1 MDYTQNIQLDFN
13 TASPRLVV
21 YAKQGDADTRTLHVS
36 FTKDGNEYKP
46 STSNSIMLR
55 LRTPDG
61 QSTVNNYTPNS
72 DGTVDVTLTPEM
84 LLTAG
89 RAFADLV
96 EYDGGEHV
104 LSTMT
109 FIVYI
114 SDSPSIDPSVTSTDN
129 DTFFNFIGNAQ
140 RAVEIAQGYANQ
152 AAVLASQMTMVAGE
166 AAVPGVAPT
175 LTLQDNQYILHAPS
189 VRYIPQVSVTESIHP
204 SVTIVASDGTAGT
217 GEDSNLVKNLVFSF
231 ELPSGVIP
239 EGAIS
244 SINIQ
249 DYAVE
254 SNALDSEAVV
264 ERTIANDAVTTDKIC
279 DSAITFEKIR
289 DSAVIEDKIYNNAV
303 TTSKISDNAVTFS
316 KLESS
321 AVRRR
326 FSNKTPT
333 WTISSPAIYEGYPA
347 VGNIVLD
354 TINDLSSMRPEVIFG
369 MPEAISGNFA
379 PVAATHTSG
388 VYIYAKESASI
399 TIPVIELWR

>member
-1 MDYTQNIQLDFN
+1 MEYTQNIQLDFN

-61 QSTVNNYTPNS
+61 QSTVNNYTPND
-72 DGTVDVTLTPEM
+72 DGTVDVRLTPEM

-96 EYDGGEHV
+96 EYDGGENI

-114 SDSPSIDPSVTSTDN
+114 SDSPSIDPSATSTDN
-129 DTFFNFIGNAQ
+129 NTFFNFIGNAQ
-140 RAVEIAQGYANQ
+140 RAVDDAQTYASQ
-152 AAVLASQMTMVAGE
+152 AAALASQMTMVAGE

-175 LTLQDNQYILHAPS
+175 LAIQNNQYVLNAPS
-189 VRYIPQVSVTESIHP
+189 VKYVPQVTVAENTHP
-204 SVTIVASDGTAGT
+204 AVTITVTSGTAET
-217 GEDSNLVKNLVFSF
+217 GEESKLVKNLNFAF
-231 ELPSGVIP
+231 KLPSGVIP

-244 SINIQ
+244 SINIEN
-249 DYAVE
+249 YAVE
-254 SNALDSEAVV
+254 SNALDSGAVI
-264 ERTIANDAVTTDKIC
+264 ERTIANAAVTTNKI
-279 DSAITFEKIR
+279 SNNAVTFEKIS
-289 DSAVIEDKIYNNAV
+289 DSAVISDKIYDNAV
-303 TTSKISDNAVTFS
+303 TTSKISNNAVTFS

-326 FSNKTPT
+326 FSDKTPT
-333 WTISSPAIYEGYPA
+333 WTISNPAIYEGYPA

-379 PVAATHTSG
+379 PVAATYTSG